1 MGHRRYV
8 QSISFFPIPSSSTA
22 MFPSPNDIHPCLP
35 DPDTGRKSVI
45 RAGLLSGKLSQTSQS
60 LHITR
65 START
70 FEREQWEALERRL
83 VAWKAGL
90 AGVLEVVAA
99 ARKQGAPYTAGQA
112 QVAA

>member
-1 MGHRRYV
+1 M
-8 QSISFFPIPSSSTA
+8 
-22 MFPSPNDIHPCLP
+22 N
-35 DPDTGRKSVI
+35 RKPVI

-70 FEREQWEALERRL
+70 FEREQWEALEKRL
-83 VAWKAGL
+83 VAWKTGL

-99 ARKQGAPYTAGQA
+99 ARKQGAPHAVGQT
-112 QVAA
+112 QVGA